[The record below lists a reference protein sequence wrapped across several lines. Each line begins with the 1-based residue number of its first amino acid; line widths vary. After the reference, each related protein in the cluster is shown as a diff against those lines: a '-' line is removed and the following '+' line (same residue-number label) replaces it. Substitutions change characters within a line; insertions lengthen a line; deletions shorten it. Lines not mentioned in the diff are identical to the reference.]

1 MTSHDPTG
9 PTGDPP
15 VALVTGAGGT
25 IGAAIAQALAARGA
39 TVALTDLDSRRLDGV
54 ASGLQQRGHRVVAE
68 TVDLRNSTQVTA
80 FVEHVAAEL
89 GTIDA
94 CVLGAGIEGRVAPV
108 EEVTEED
115 LASVFDVN
123 VYSMFRL
130 LRSLLPILRK
140 QGGGRVVTIASGAGT
155 GGAPYLSAY
164 VASKHAVVGLTRA
177 VALEEARSGISINA
191 VCPGNV
197 ESPMVRRIDD
207 RLARLDRS
215 HGPEGVPMARY
226 ADPGEVAELVVFL
239 ALAAPA
245 YLTGAAIPIDGGLRV

>member
-1 MTSHDPTG
+1 MSRDPTG
-9 PTGDPP
+9 PAGEAP

-39 TVALTDLDSRRLDGV
+39 AVALTDLDSRRLDDV
-54 ASGLQQRGHRVVAE
+54 ASGLRRGGHRVVAE
-68 TVDLRNSTQVTA
+68 TVDVRSSAQVSG
-80 FVEHVAAEL
+80 FVEHVAEEL

-94 CVLGAGIEGRVAPV
+94 CILGAGIEGPVAPV
-108 EEVTEED
+108 EEVTDDD

-123 VYSMFRL
+123 VYSMFRV
-130 LRSLLPILRK
+130 LRPLLPILRN
-140 QGGGRVVTIASGAGT
+140 QGRGRIVTIASGAGT

-177 VALEEARSGISINA
+177 VALEEARSAISINA

-197 ESPMVRRIDD
+197 ESPMVERIDD
-207 RLARLDRS
+207 RLSRLGQG

-226 ADPGEVAELVVFL
+226 ADPGEVAELVAFL
-239 ALAAPA
+239 ALDAPP